1 MNIRIVDARC
11 GWRWIVAGI
20 QMFRRAPAQWLL
32 LIGTLFVAS
41 RLLFL
46 LPLAPLLAVLVAPH
60 FLAGL
65 AHGAQALEQNKA
77 LRSGYLV
84 SGFLRNAAPLLTIGG
99 ISLVGQVL
107 TLMVI
112 LSVGGDAFN
121 EVAKGIADGAGKPE
135 TISALQ
141 NAAPR
146 MTLAV
151 LAGFAVSLPLMMA
164 TWYAPLLVFFD
175 GIKPSAALYLSLLA
189 CLRNMRALLIYGVV
203 LMIPLFVF
211 TRIGLVLG
219 QVDLGL
225 WLLAPLI
232 VPSIYASYRDL
243 FVPTPVI
250 DEPPQNPQG
259 SAD

>member
-1 MNIRIVDARC
+1 MNIRIVAAAH
-11 GWRWIVAGI
+11 GWRWIVAGM
-20 QMFRRAPAQWLL
+20 QLFRRDPGQWLL
-32 LIGTLFVAS
+32 LIGILFVCS

-46 LPLAPLLAVLVAPH
+46 IPFAPLLAILVAPH

-65 AHGAQALEQNKA
+65 AHGAQALEQRKP
-77 LRSGYLV
+77 LRNGYLL
-84 SGFLRNAAPLLTIGG
+84 SGFLRNAAPLVTIGG
-99 ISLVGQVL
+99 VSLVGQVL

-112 LSVGGDAFN
+112 VSVGGDAFSG
-121 EVAKGIADGAGKPE
+121 VAKSLSSGAGSPE
-135 TISALQ
+135 SMRAIQA
-141 NAAPR
+141 AAPR
-146 MTLAV
+146 MMVAV
-151 LAGFAVSLPLMMA
+151 MAGFTVSLPLMMA

-175 GIKPSAALYLSLLA
+175 EVRPAHALYLSLIA
-189 CLRNMRALLIYGVV
+189 CLRNMMPLLVYGVV

-243 FVPTPVI
+243 FI
-250 DEPPQNPQG
+250 PPPP
-259 SAD
+259 ADDPPAAA